1 MNPCICLGFA
11 LMNWSLVATAPK
23 LSPKILDTSATL
35 IYFFIAKYHKSLTT
49 EAKYSNNA
57 TL

>member
-23 LSPKILDTSATL
+23 LPPKILDTSATL
-35 IYFFIAKYHKSLTT
+35 IYFFFAKYRNWLAA
-49 EAKYSNNA
+49 EPKYSNNA